1 MSAYLDYLPAVLRSR
16 DLGDLLSVFEKLL
29 VGIDD
34 GVTTPGTPVVSTI
47 DALPDLY
54 DPARTPQELLPW
66 LAGWLGFELRSG
78 WTTEQRRRVV
88 AGIMRLHLLR
98 GTSAGLAGLLE
109 LAVPVPERQRI
120 TLDAGTKVLF
130 SRPLPGSKSPV
141 HTLLS
146 QGPYLRQA
154 PNRTPAHSGLVSPQ
168 CIALTP
174 DGDLVIGDA
183 GGVGASP
190 APGVWRI
197 TRTGAYADWTGGP
210 PVPRPLGPAGWNL
223 APPVAVAVDPTPPGW
238 RLYVLDVQ
246 QTGLRLS
253 RVDSA
258 TPFEQ
263 QTVATHASLRG
274 VVDVSAAVCEA
285 GHLFV
290 LNKKDKRV
298 LDVDLAAP
306 TAAPRTIPLPGL
318 TVPRSLLFGADGRLV
333 IGDARAE
340 GPAELYRLD
349 PAGGAPTPL
358 LAGLPAAD
366 NPLLAPYAVLQE
378 DTHLLLV
385 LDVGL
390 QPDQDPNRPYLRRA
404 LRPPALFRVDLRTD
418 PPRVT
423 RASEQGGLVFPRGM
437 VQREGTVYLCDG
449 GEPFT
454 RDETTA
460 GATPRRNF
468 RASTNEFGVIV
479 HFART
484 GASTEDQRAALR
496 SLADALERERPA
508 SALPTRLTAIGAT

>member
-1 MSAYLDYLPAVLRSR
+1 MSTYLDYLPSVLRSQ
-16 DLGDLLSVFEKLL
+16 DLGDLLSAFEKLL
-29 VGIDD
+29 GGIDD
-34 GVTTPGTPVVSTI
+34 GVTAPGTPVMTTI

-54 DPARTPQELLPW
+54 DPARTPEEFLPW

-78 WTTEQRRRVV
+78 WTTAQRRRVV
-88 AGIMRLHLLR
+88 AGIMRLHLVR

-120 TLDAGTKVLF
+120 TLDAGAKVLF
-130 SRPLPGSKSPV
+130 CRPAPGGESRV
-141 HTLLS
+141 NALLS
-146 QGPYLRQA
+146 QGPYIRPA
-154 PNRTPAHSGLVSPQ
+154 PNRTSAHSGLVSPQ

-174 DGDLVIGDA
+174 DGDLVVGDA
-183 GGVGASP
+183 GGVGAVP

-210 PVPRPLGPAGWNL
+210 PAPRPLGPTGWGL

-263 QTVATHASLRG
+263 QTVATHASVRG
-274 VVDVSAAVCEA
+274 VVDVSAAVCAA

-290 LNKKDKRV
+290 LNKKDERV
-298 LDVDLAAP
+298 LDIDLAAP
-306 TAAPRTIPLPGL
+306 TAVPRTIALPGL
-318 TVPRSLLFGADGRLV
+318 TVPRCLLVGADGRLV

-340 GPAELYRLD
+340 GPAELYRVD

-358 LAGLPAAD
+358 LAGVPAAD
-366 NPLLAPYAVLQE
+366 NPLLAPYAIVQE

-390 QPDQDPNRPYLRRA
+390 QPDQDPNRPYLRRT
-404 LRPPALFRVDLRTD
+404 LRPPALYRVDLRTD

-423 RASEQGGLVFPRGM
+423 RASEPGGLVFPRGM
-437 VQREGTVYLCDG
+437 VRQDGTVYLCDG
-449 GEPFT
+449 GEPLT
-454 RDETTA
+454 RDET
-460 GATPRRNF
+460 GPNATSRRNF
-468 RASTNEFGVIV
+468 RASANEIGVIV

-484 GASTEDQRAALR
+484 GATTEDQRAALR

-508 SALPTRLTAIGAT
+508 SALPTRLTAIGAN